1 MPDLHRTFRVSLRA
15 PLLACVALAA
25 TLGQPVSAV
34 ATEGAP
40 TPLEVRAVF
49 LLNLARFVK
58 WPEAPLAEPPHDR
71 AFVIGCY
78 ADDPIA
84 IPLRQ
89 IVQGESIDGRPIE
102 LRELRRAAD
111 FADCNLVYLGDAL
124 SGSITR
130 AIERLR
136 ERPVLFVGNAD
147 RLLDAGGHVQF
158 YPRGSQVR
166 LRVSPENL
174 RLSRLV
180 PNSQLLRV
188 ATVR

>member
-1 MPDLHRTFRVSLRA
+1 MRA
-15 PLLACVALAA
+15 PLLACFALATA
-25 TLGQPVSAV
+25 LCLPAPAA

-58 WPEAPLAEPPHDR
+58 WPDAPPAEPNRDR

-89 IVQGESIDGRPIE
+89 IVQGESIGGRPIE
-102 LRELRRAAD
+102 LRELRRATD
-111 FADCNLVYLGDAL
+111 FAGCNLVYLGDAL
-124 SGSITR
+124 SRSIVR

-136 ERPVLFVGNAD
+136 ERPVLFVGNTD
-147 RLLDAGGHVQF
+147 GLLEAGGHVQF

-166 LRVSPENL
+166 LRVSPDNL
-174 RLSRLV
+174 RLSHLV

>member
-1 MPDLHRTFRVSLRA
+1 MRA
-15 PLLACVALAA
+15 TRLACVAFA
-25 TLGQPVSAV
+25 TALCLPGAV
-34 ATEGAP
+34 AATEGAP

-58 WPEAPLAEPPHDR
+58 WPEAPPAEPDSSR

-84 IPLRQ
+84 VPLRQ
-89 IVQGESIDGRPIE
+89 IVQGESIGGRPIE

-136 ERPVLFVGNAD
+136 DRPVLFVGNAD
-147 RLLDAGGHVQF
+147 GLLEAGGHVQF

-174 RLSRLV
+174 RLSHLV